1 MAVKDPNEVYEAQ
14 GIRGKM
20 VIPASENPKHIQA
33 MKDGK
38 APLEYLVDFVMAGD
52 AYVHQGGAIKYGYRN
67 WTIDK
72 IKASTYIAAIRRH
85 LNAWS
90 AGEDLD
96 SLDKGGSGWSHLYHI
111 RAGCAIVLDAEN
123 AGTLIDD
130 RDRAESISQELEE
143 PEESDMQISNRLLR
157 EMTQEAR
164 ELERRASYVVRYTTV
179 NTGPSTRHIPIVR
192 TECYGP
198 FQTFD
203 DATYFVRE
211 NTGQHAGVATI
222 DTVSPI

>member
-1 MAVKDPNEVYEAQ
+1 M
-14 GIRGKM
+14 
-20 VIPASENPKHIQA
+20 PAEENPKHIQA

-96 SLDKGGSGWSHLYHI
+96 PPDKGGSGWSHLYHI

-130 RDRAESISQELEE
+130 RDRAESISQEKEE
-143 PEESDMQISNRLLR
+143 EKPETNTWI
-157 EMTQEAR
+157 
-164 ELERRASYVVRYTTV
+164 VRYTTLH
-179 NTGPSTRHIPIVR
+179 NTARSIPSYRTR
-192 TECYGP
+192 CYGP
-198 FQTFD
+198 FPTFV
-203 DATYFVRE
+203 DAKKFV
-211 NTGQHAGVATI
+211 I
-222 DTVSPI
+222 DKRSKDMGTASIDIVSST

>member
-1 MAVKDPNEVYEAQ
+1 MAVKDPNEVYGKDPENVYEA
-14 GIRGKM
+14 RAM
-20 VIPASENPKHIQA
+20 VRDAQENPKHIQA

-96 SLDKGGSGWSHLYHI
+96 PPDKGGSGWSHLYHI

-130 RDRAESISQELEE
+130 RDRAESISQDKEDEKPAE
-143 PEESDMQISNRLLR
+143 R
-157 EMTQEAR
+157 TQQ
-164 ELERRASYVVRYTTV
+164 YVVRYTTNV
-179 NTGPSTRHIPIVR
+179 PGIGQVPIVR
-192 TECYGP
+192 TYCHGP
-198 FQTFD
+198 FAKFE
-203 DATYFVRE
+203 DAKEFALNRTPGKEAVS
-211 NTGQHAGVATI
+211 I
-222 DTVSPI
+222 DTVLSV